1 MAKSIGANSTKNF
14 LAILFALAC
23 TANVMVLASA
33 PVLHQ
38 NEDKRPRAD
47 KSWANSK
54 RNILEI
60 CVEHRYGIGKTEFVL
75 DKGKWPANIRFVFRN
90 FAALEGFKVHT
101 ASKKFDG
108 SISPCGRKNTIAL
121 GQGFSA
127 ARRGKSICITA
138 PSGFVCP
145 EETSI
150 CVEWIDFY
158 RN

>member
-1 MAKSIGANSTKNF
+1 VAKSIGENSAKSY

-23 TANVMVLASA
+23 TANVMALASA

-47 KSWANSK
+47 SSWANTK
-54 RNILEI
+54 RNALEI
-60 CVEHRYGIGKTEFVL
+60 CVEHRCGIGKTEFVL

-101 ASKKFDG
+101 SSNKFDG
-108 SISPCGRKNTIAL
+108 SIAPCAKKNTIVL
-121 GQGFSA
+121 EHGFSA
-127 ARRGKSICITA
+127 VRRGKSICITA
-138 PSGFVCP
+138 PSGFVYP
-145 EETSI
+145 EEKSI
-150 CVEWIDFY
+150 YVEWIDFY